1 MTEEEDK
8 ESTDIARIN
17 IRLTPGQY
25 DLMRRLGGSLGFDRD
40 STTAKHFLVV
50 GMQASMSALV
60 TSQNQDSGAFLKTFM
75 AMITEE
81 SRKADERDARGE
93 KNAA

>member
-1 MTEEEDK
+1 MTEEEEK
-8 ESTDIARIN
+8 ETCDIARIN

-25 DLMRRLGGSLGFDRD
+25 DLMKKLGGALGFDRD

-50 GMQASMSALV
+50 GMQSSMSALA
-60 TSQNQDSGAFLKTFM
+60 TSQGQDSTVALRDFM
-75 AMITEE
+75 AMMKEE
-81 SRKADERDARGE
+81 SAKADEREAKGR